1 MNQKFFD
8 FSQKYPHLKIGII
21 TGDIKTNP
29 DADVLIMTTEILM
42 NKLYQIQSKSNI
54 PVHSSVSFEMD
65 MEQELGVVIFDEI
78 HMIGKKEGF
87 AMEQIIKIYPETPFL
102 GLSATISN
110 LEEMRVWLSKIS
122 KTEVKSII
130 CDKRFFNLQRFNY
143 NPSNNTLES
152 LNPLSMI
159 SVEEFANGKVLDK
172 NLQPTPPDTWNLY
185 KKIKENYSDMKDID
199 HKKYF
204 GERERV
210 HLTKATNYFYDL
222 VKFMVDN
229 FDETKVNKIIDSFKS
244 IGISEKEKSIGIIE
258 DEVNIVK
265 LAFLL
270 KEQDKTPAIIFQKNT
285 NATLR
290 IVRRF
295 AKDVEKLENEKYPRL
310 INERIKNLKKAEKQ
324 YKQMENTMEKLTK
337 SLENA
342 KKKNESFRKD
352 TRDFIRI
359 AKHKEKE
366 GIDDTDE
373 NVDVEALQKPT
384 DDFIFTKYQNFSS
397 GTVEEW
403 VKELKQY
410 FPSTGQEYHFIIK
423 LLWRGVGVYAK
434 GLPDPYLRIVQ
445 KLSSEKLLA
454 IVFSDMSLAFG
465 VSMPFRTVVV
475 NRDNMTD
482 DDLDPLIY
490 HQMAGRAGRRGLDT
504 EGNVIFSG
512 YKWKRIEE
520 LSVCPIPKI
529 EGINTINM
537 VPLS

>member
-1 MNQKFFD
+1 
-8 FSQKYPHLKIGII
+8 
-21 TGDIKTNP
+21 
-29 DADVLIMTTEILM
+29 
-42 NKLYQIQSKSNI
+42 
-54 PVHSSVSFEMD
+54 
-65 MEQELGVVIFDEI
+65 
-78 HMIGKKEGF
+78 
-87 AMEQIIKIYPETPFL
+87 
-102 GLSATISN
+102 
-110 LEEMRVWLSKIS
+110 
-122 KTEVKSII
+122 
-130 CDKRFFNLQRFNY
+130 
-143 NPSNNTLES
+143 
-152 LNPLSMI
+152 
-159 SVEEFANGKVLDK
+159 
-172 NLQPTPPDTWNLY
+172 
-185 KKIKENYSDMKDID
+185 
-199 HKKYF
+199 
-204 GERERV
+204 
-210 HLTKATNYFYDL
+210 
-222 VKFMVDN
+222 MVDN

-403 VKELKQY
+403 VK
-410 FPSTGQEYHFIIK
+410 
-423 LLWRGVGVYAK
+423 
-434 GLPDPYLRIVQ
+434 
-445 KLSSEKLLA
+445 
-454 IVFSDMSLAFG
+454 
-465 VSMPFRTVVV
+465 
-475 NRDNMTD
+475 
-482 DDLDPLIY
+482 
-490 HQMAGRAGRRGLDT
+490 
-504 EGNVIFSG
+504 
-512 YKWKRIEE
+512 
-520 LSVCPIPKI
+520 
-529 EGINTINM
+529 
-537 VPLS
+537 